1 MIKLYDIVNSL
12 TPRDTEV
19 KVVYHKAYSK
29 DVVLYNGPV
38 DGVED
43 GITFDVDNKLC
54 KAKDDEFARYED
66 LVVLSI
72 QVNKTFIKMEV
83 C

>member
-12 TPRDTEV
+12 TPRDTKV

-29 DVVLYNGPV
+29 DVILYDGTA

-43 GITFDVDNKLC
+43 GITFDADNKLC

-66 LVVLSI
+66 LVVLSV